1 MGKTEKQPLRQKLGR
16 RSHKDAAPTA
26 DELALIALEL
36 FANAHYTLVSI
47 KDIGRAA
54 NVNSAMIYYHFKD
67 KEDLFRAAIGCA
79 VQEAFDHYDDFLQ
92 KHETDGALDSIA
104 TWIDVHIQLRG
115 RLRSVVKIG
124 MDCSGLTDSVA
135 DALNIVQDFYRHEH
149 NILTDLVSGGIRE
162 GTFRNVDV
170 DTVATMISTMLDG
183 ALARSLILPDFEFSK
198 TLSEFKG
205 ALTFYLS
212 ATPGTGTAGQ
222 KKIVGNGAGAVQRNV
237 S

>member
-79 VQEAFDHYDDFLQ
+79 VQEAFDLVTKRKLPTVDRLYSSEDQ
-92 KHETDGALDSIA
+92 VEGARA
-104 TWIDVHIQLRG
+104 FAEKRKPHWQG
-115 RLRSVVKIG
+115 R
-124 MDCSGLTDSVA
+124 
-135 DALNIVQDFYRHEH
+135 
-149 NILTDLVSGGIRE
+149 
-162 GTFRNVDV
+162 
-170 DTVATMISTMLDG
+170 
-183 ALARSLILPDFEFSK
+183 
-198 TLSEFKG
+198 
-205 ALTFYLS
+205 
-212 ATPGTGTAGQ
+212 
-222 KKIVGNGAGAVQRNV
+222 
-237 S
+237 